1 MLIFNL
7 TRVLELR
14 GVDKP
19 HAFLTRGGFT
29 RQVASSLINNR
40 VTQINIGHLERLCAI
55 LNCAPNDLFEW
66 RADKNSRVAES
77 HSLQSLARDENA
89 ASIRRI
95 IGEIPLEKMEK
106 AGELLAGIKES
117 E

>member
-1 MLIFNL
+1 MLLFNL

-29 RQVASSLINNR
+29 RQAASSLINNR
-40 VTQINIGHLERLCAI
+40 ATQINIHHLERLCTL

-66 RADKNSRVAES
+66 RADKNSTVAEN
-77 HSLQSLARDENA
+77 HSLRTLAREKNA
-89 ASIRRI
+89 ASLRQI
-95 IGEIPLEKMEK
+95 ITDIPLDKMEK
-106 AGELLAGIKES
+106 AGELLAEIAKNQ
-117 E
+117 